1 MKIDLV
7 NLGVERGPFWLFTR
21 SDEAQQK
28 QKQEQN
34 RNEPKLKP
42 KLKRYWREKEAIMTK
57 NKITDAFCR
66 ERGRKQWGG
75 GREAG
80 CLGQAFR
87 PGCPFGRLKANKIEQ
102 QQQQQEQI
110 SGREIR
116 RKKKRVDSR
125 NWNEGWEGAAGSA
138 AFSGADLGSFAF
150 AVSPKRRYR
159 IWFTWQIL

>member
-1 MKIDLV
+1 MKIYLV
-7 NLGVERGPFWLFTR
+7 NSGVERGPFWLFTR
-21 SDEAQQK
+21 SEQK
-28 QKQEQN
+28 QN

-42 KLKRYWREKEAIMTK
+42 NLKRYWGEKEAIMTK
-57 NKITDAFCR
+57 YKITEAFCR
-66 ERGRKQWGG
+66 ERGRKQGG
-75 GREAG
+75 GGWVAA
-80 CLGQAFR
+80 CLGQAFW
-87 PGCPFGRLKANKIEQ
+87 PGCPFGRLKANKIE

-116 RKKKRVDSR
+116 RKKKRVDSQ
-125 NWNEGWEGAAGSA
+125 NWNEDWEGTVGGGVGSA